1 MPIKINNISYRYNK
15 NSPNEVE
22 ALNNISLDISNHCF
36 LGIVGET
43 GSGKSTL
50 IQHLNALLIP
60 DKGTIEVDE
69 FIITPNKRKN
79 KNIKK
84 LRKHLGIVFQFPEY
98 QLFEETVLKDVAFG
112 PKNFG
117 VKEEEAIKEAKKALQ
132 LVGIKEE
139 YYEKSPFEL
148 SGGEKR
154 RVAIAGIL
162 ALNPDILV
170 LDEPT
175 AGLDPQGV
183 KDIMSLIDGLYESGK
198 SIIIVTHDMD
208 ILLKHCLDV
217 IVLKGGQIK
226 FRGKPNH
233 LFSSIDEE
241 SSIEIPML
249 YQFINLL
256 NKKGFDIDMS
266 EIKDINDLMKVI
278 KNKVNKNG

>member
-1 MPIKINNISYRYNK
+1 MSINVK
-15 NSPNEVE
+15 NLTFIYSKKTPNEHV
-22 ALNNISLDISNHCF
+22 ALRDISLDIPDHAF

-60 DKGTIEVDE
+60 DIGEIKVDE
-69 FIITPNKRKN
+69 FLLTPNKRKN

-84 LRKHLGIVFQFPEY
+84 LRKHVGVVFQFPEY

-117 VKEEEAIKEAKKALQ
+117 MKESDALEIAKKALKA
-132 LVGIKEE
+132 VNIKEE
-139 YYEKSPFEL
+139 YFEKSPFEL

-162 ALNPDILV
+162 ALEPDILV

-175 AGLDPQGV
+175 AGLDPTGV
-183 KDIMSLIDGLYESGK
+183 NDIMSLIDELYNQGK

-208 ILLKHCLDV
+208 ILLKHCHDV
-217 IVLKGGQIK
+217 VVLKDGQITYK
-226 FRGKPNH
+226 GKPNN
-233 LFSSIDEE
+233 LFESIDES

-249 YQFINLL
+249 YQFINKL
-256 NKKGFDIDMS
+256 KAKGIDIDVS
-266 EIKDINDLMKVI
+266 KIKDIDDLIKVI
-278 KNKVNKNG
+278 KEKVKNNG